1 MPIDVLLA
9 IMARL
14 RDPASGCPWDREQ
27 DFASIAPYTLEEAYE
42 VADAIERGDLAGLRD
57 ELGDL
62 LLQVVFHAQLARE
75 QGAFDFAAVVAGI
88 CDKLVRR
95 HPHVF
100 GAATVTDAAAQSRS
114 WEDIKAG
121 ERAAAAALA
130 VDAAGASG
138 LVAQAPVGSVLDG
151 VPRALPAL
159 VRAAKLGR
167 RAARIGFDWPS
178 AQGAR
183 DKLDEEL
190 AELDA
195 AAATSERT
203 AIAAE
208 FGDVLLALSN
218 LARHLDV
225 DAEAALR
232 AANARFERRFRH
244 VESRM
249 RSSGAGDLASLEG
262 YWTEAKE
269 AERAA
274 GPRIADDQTTT
285 R

>member
-1 MPIDVLLA
+1 
-9 IMARL
+9 MARL

-138 LVAQAPVGSVLDG
+138 LVAQAPVASVLDG

>member
-1 MPIDVLLA
+1 MPIDKLLA

-27 DFASIAPYTLEEAYE
+27 DFGSIAPYTIEEAYE
-42 VADAIERGDLAGLRD
+42 VADAIKRGDLAGLRD

-75 QGAFDFAAVVAGI
+75 RGAFDFAAVVQGI

-100 GAATVTDAAAQSRS
+100 GGAAVTDRAAQTRS
-114 WEDIKAG
+114 WEDIKAA
-121 ERAAAAALA
+121 ERASA
-130 VDAAGASG
+130 VARAGAAGGAG
-138 LVAQAPVGSVLDG
+138 ATAAGDMQVASVLDG
-151 VPRALPAL
+151 VPLALPAL
-159 VRAAKLGR
+159 VRAVKLGR
-167 RAARIGFDWPS
+167 RAARLGFDWPD
-178 AQGAR
+178 ARGAR
-183 DKLDEEL
+183 TKLDEEL

-195 AAATSERT
+195 AAAATDRA
-203 AIAAE
+203 AIVAE
-208 FGDVLLALSN
+208 FGDVLLALCN

-225 DAEAALR
+225 DAESALR

-244 VESRM
+244 VEGRRRM
-249 RSSGAGDLASLEG
+249 SGEGDPATLES
-262 YWTEAKE
+262 YWAEAKE

-274 GPRIADDQTTT
+274 GSPPQRG
-285 R
+285 

>member
-1 MPIDVLLA
+1 
-9 IMARL
+9 MARL

-138 LVAQAPVGSVLDG
+138 LVAQAPVASVLDG

-178 AQGAR
+178 AHGAR

>member
-1 MPIDVLLA
+1 
-9 IMARL
+9 MARL

-27 DFASIAPYTLEEAYE
+27 DFASIAPFTLEEAYE

-100 GAATVTDAAAQSRS
+100 GAATVADAAAQSRS

-121 ERAAAAALA
+121 ERAAAAAR
-130 VDAAGASG
+130 AAGAAG
-138 LVAQAPVGSVLDG
+138 AVGAAGTVTQAPVASVLDG

-167 RAARIGFDWPS
+167 RAARVGFDWPN

-195 AAATSERT
+195 AIATSERT

-262 YWTEAKE
+262 YWTEAKK

-274 GPRIADDQTTT
+274 GPLIADDHATT

>member
-1 MPIDVLLA
+1 
-9 IMARL
+9 MARL

-42 VADAIERGDLAGLRD
+42 VADAIERGDLAGLRE

-75 QGAFDFAAVVAGI
+75 QGAFDFAAVVAGV

-100 GAATVTDAAAQSRS
+100 GAATIADAAAQSRS

-121 ERAAAAALA
+121 ERAAAAAQ
-130 VDAAGASG
+130 AAGAAG
-138 LVAQAPVGSVLDG
+138 AATQAPAASVLDG
-151 VPRALPAL
+151 VPRVLPAL

-167 RAARIGFDWPS
+167 RAARIGFDWPD

-195 AAATSERT
+195 AAAAADRT

-208 FGDVLLALSN
+208 FGDVLLALGN

-249 RSSGAGDLASLEG
+249 LASGEGDLAALEG
-262 YWTEAKE
+262 YWTEAKA

-274 GPRIADDQTTT
+274 KPPAPDGPAT
-285 R
+285 RR

>member
-1 MPIDVLLA
+1 MPIDELLA

-14 RDPASGCPWDREQ
+14 RDPKSGCPWDREQ
-27 DFASIAPYTLEEAYE
+27 DFRSIAPYTVEEAYE
-42 VADAIERGDLAGLRD
+42 VADAIERGDLTGLRD

-62 LLQVVFHAQLARE
+62 LLQVVFHAQLASE
-75 QGAFDFAAVVAGI
+75 QGVFDFAAVVRGI

-100 GAATVTDAAAQSRS
+100 GGAAVADAAAQSRS
-114 WEDIKAG
+114 WEDIKAA
-121 ERAAAAALA
+121 ERATASAASAG
-130 VDAAGASG
+130 AAGTA
-138 LVAQAPVGSVLDG
+138 LTASVLDG

-167 RAARIGFDWPS
+167 RAARLGFDWPD
-178 AQGAR
+178 AHGAR
-183 DKLDEEL
+183 AKLDEEL
-190 AELDA
+190 SELDA
-195 AAATSERT
+195 AIGRPDRAAV
-203 AIAAE
+203 AAE

-218 LARHLDV
+218 LARHLEV
-225 DAEAALR
+225 DAESALR

-244 VESRM
+244 VER
-249 RSSGAGDLASLEG
+249 RHLASGVGDLATLES

-274 GPRIADDQTTT
+274 GVPPAAR
-285 R
+285 

>member
-1 MPIDVLLA
+1 VQIEELLA

-27 DFASIAPYTLEEAYE
+27 DFRSIAPYTVEEAYE

-62 LLQVVFHAQLARE
+62 LLQVVFHAQLASE
-75 QGAFDFAAVVAGI
+75 QGAFDFAAVVDGI

-100 GAATVTDAAAQSRS
+100 GGAAVADAAAQSRS
-114 WEDIKAG
+114 WEDIKAAERAAIA
-121 ERAAAAALA
+121 ERAAAAAA
-130 VDAAGASG
+130 TGGAATATP
-138 LVAQAPVGSVLDG
+138 AASVLDG

-159 VRAAKLGR
+159 VRAVKLGR
-167 RAARIGFDWPS
+167 RAARLGFDWPD
-178 AQGAR
+178 AHGAR
-183 DKLDEEL
+183 AKLDEEL

-195 AAATSERT
+195 ATARRDRA

-218 LARHLDV
+218 LARHLEV
-225 DAEAALR
+225 DAESALR

-244 VESRM
+244 VESR
-249 RSSGAGDLASLEG
+249 RRASGAGDPATLEA
-262 YWTEAKE
+262 YWMEAKE

-274 GPRIADDQTTT
+274 GAPPASG
-285 R
+285 